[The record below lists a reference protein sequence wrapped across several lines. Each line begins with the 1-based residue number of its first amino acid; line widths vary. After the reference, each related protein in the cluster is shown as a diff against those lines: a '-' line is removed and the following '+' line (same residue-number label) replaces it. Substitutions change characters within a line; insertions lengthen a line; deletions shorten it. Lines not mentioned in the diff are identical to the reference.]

1 MPCGRTDRLAVE
13 DQFAGVT
20 WDEMQEKPRE
30 GGFTAARFPNDA
42 EGFTLE
48 EREGDAVDGAHAG
61 GFAGASDLEVLREVA
76 RDQQRL
82 RGSADVAAVCW
93 RCLNG
98 VAHERVA
105 SAHSRTS
112 MAERMPSLTRL
123 KQIEVTKIA
132 APGNAQDSG
141 AM

>member
-1 MPCGRTDRLAVE
+1 MPQPELA
-13 DQFAGVT
+13 D
-20 WDEMQEKPRE
+20 
-30 GGFTAARFPNDA
+30 DA
-42 EGFTLE
+42 EGLALE
-48 EREGDAVDGAHAG
+48 QGEGDAVDGAHAG
-61 GFAGASDLEVLREVA
+61 GFAGAADVEVLGEIA

-82 RGSADVAAVCW
+82 RGAADVA
-93 RCLNG
+93 
-98 VAHERVA
+98 RVGDHVV
-105 SAHSRTS
+105 HSRTS